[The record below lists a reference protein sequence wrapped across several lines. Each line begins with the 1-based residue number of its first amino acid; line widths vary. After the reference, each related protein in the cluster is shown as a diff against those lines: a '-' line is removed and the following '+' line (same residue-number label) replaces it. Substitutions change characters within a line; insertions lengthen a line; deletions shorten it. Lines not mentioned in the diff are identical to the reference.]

1 MSSAVVEDARAMA
14 KHLVNREAKGPGDT
28 ENAMRRIEARYG
40 VSFATLWGLR
50 YRAPKDM
57 MASAYFR
64 LQAAYQAE
72 CERQMR
78 RLEHEL
84 EITKAKAGAA
94 SPLGSPGS
102 ETTCGIPSGS

>member
-1 MSSAVVEDARAMA
+1 MSTAVIEDARTMA
-14 KHLVNREAKGPGDT
+14 RHLVNREAKGPGDT

-40 VSFATLWGLR
+40 VSFSTLWGLR

-78 RLEHEL
+78 QIEHEL

-94 SPLGSPGS
+94 SALVRAASALAGK
-102 ETTCGIPSGS
+102 ETT